1 MRLEN
6 SFDVQRPAD
15 TTWRI
20 LQDVPAIAPC
30 VPGVRLT
37 EVIDDRT
44 FRGVGE
50 VRLGPVQLALRGE
63 VRLAELDP
71 AARTM
76 MIRGAGR
83 DSKGRGGT
91 EAAVRV
97 SLAQVGAA
105 TTRVTLVTN
114 VELSGSIAQ
123 YGRAG
128 GVIHGVA
135 REITAQ
141 FAANLDAMLAAEAPG
156 AEPAAQPA
164 LAARAPS
171 LRALVFRAVVT
182 LARAR
187 LTALFARR
195 RAGAG
200 K

>member
-6 SFDVQRPAD
+6 SFDVQRPVD
-15 TTWRI
+15 TTWQI

-50 VRLGPVQLALRGE
+50 VRLGPVQLALKGE
-63 VRLAELDP
+63 VRLEELDP
-71 AARTM
+71 VARTM

-91 EAAVRV
+91 EATVRV
-97 SLAQVGAA
+97 SLAQIGIT

-123 YGRAG
+123 YGRAS

-135 REITAQ
+135 REITGQ
-141 FAANLDAMLAAEAPG
+141 FAANLDARLAADGPG
-156 AEPAAQPA
+156 AESAAQPA
-164 LAARAPS
+164 LVARAPS
-171 LRALVFRAVVT
+171 LPALVFRAFIT

-187 LTALFARR
+187 LTGLLARR

-200 K
+200 

>member
-6 SFDVQRPAD
+6 SFDVQQPVD
-15 TTWRI
+15 KTWQI

-50 VRLGPVQLALRGE
+50 VRLGPVRLTLNGE
-63 VRLAELDP
+63 VRLEELDP
-71 AARTM
+71 VARTM

-91 EAAVRV
+91 KATVRV
-97 SLAQVGAA
+97 SLAQIGIT
-105 TTRVTLVTN
+105 TTRVALVTN

-123 YGRAG
+123 YGRAS

-141 FAANLDAMLAAEAPG
+141 FAVNLDARLAAETPG
-156 AEPAAQPA
+156 AEPAAQPV

-171 LRALVFRAVVT
+171 LPALVFRAFLT

-187 LTALFARR
+187 LTGLLARR

-200 K
+200 Q

>member
-6 SFDVQRPAD
+6 SFDVQRPVQ
-15 TTWRI
+15 TTWQL

-37 EVIDDRT
+37 EVIDDRM

-50 VRLGPVQLALRGE
+50 VRLGPVQLALKGE
-63 VRLAELDP
+63 VRLEELDP

-76 MIRGAGR
+76 KIRGAGR

-91 EAAVRV
+91 EATVRV
-97 SLAQVGAA
+97 SLVEVGVA
-105 TTRVTLVTN
+105 TTRVVLVTN

-123 YGRAG
+123 YGRAS

-141 FAANLDAMLAAEAPG
+141 FAANLDALLAAETSG
-156 AEPAAQPA
+156 AEPAAHPA

-171 LRALVFRAVVT
+171 LPAIVFRAFIS

-187 LTALFARR
+187 LTRLLARR

-200 K
+200 H

>member
-1 MRLEN
+1 MRIEN
-6 SFDVQRPAD
+6 SFEVQRSVD
-15 TTWRI
+15 TTWQI

-50 VRLGPVQLALRGE
+50 VRLGPVQLALKGE
-63 VRLAELDP
+63 IRLEELDP

-83 DSKGRGGT
+83 DAKGRGGT
-91 EAAVRV
+91 EATVRV
-97 SLAQVGAA
+97 SLAEVGIA
-105 TTRVTLVTN
+105 TTRVALVTN

-123 YGRAG
+123 YGRAS
-128 GVIHGVA
+128 GVILGVA

-141 FAANLDAMLAAEAPG
+141 FAVNLDARLAAETPG
-156 AEPAAQPA
+156 AGPAARPA
-164 LAARAPS
+164 LAARTPLLLAF
-171 LRALVFRAVVT
+171 VFRALIT
-182 LARAR
+182 HARTR

-195 RAGAG
+195 RAEGG
-200 K
+200 

>member
-6 SFDVQRPAD
+6 SFDVQRPVG
-15 TTWRI
+15 TTWQI

-63 VRLAELDP
+63 VRLEELDP

-76 MIRGAGR
+76 VIRGAGR

-91 EAAVRV
+91 EATVCV
-97 SLAQVGAA
+97 SLAQIGGA

-123 YGRAG
+123 YGRAT
-128 GVIHGVA
+128 GVIHEVA
-135 REITAQ
+135 RAITAQ
-141 FAANLDAMLAAEAPG
+141 FAANLDARLAAETPG

-171 LRALVFRAVVT
+171 LPALVFRAFMT
-182 LARAR
+182 LARTR
-187 LTALFARR
+187 LTGLLARR

-200 K
+200 R

>member
-6 SFDVQRPAD
+6 SFDVQRPVD
-15 TTWRI
+15 TTWQI

-50 VRLGPVQLALRGE
+50 VRLGPVQLALKGE
-63 VRLAELDP
+63 VRVEELDP

-83 DSKGRGGT
+83 DAKGRGGT

-97 SLAQVGAA
+97 SLAEVGAA
-105 TTRVTLVTN
+105 TTRVVLVTD
-114 VELSGSIAQ
+114 VQLSGSIAQ
-123 YGRAG
+123 YGRAS
-128 GVIHGVA
+128 GVIHEVA

-141 FAANLDAMLAAEAPG
+141 FAANLDARLAAEPPG
-156 AEPAAQPA
+156 ALTVARPA
-164 LAARAPS
+164 LDARSPS
-171 LRALVFRAVVT
+171 LLAVV
-182 LARAR
+182 LRAFIAMARTR
-187 LTALFARR
+187 LTALLARR
-195 RAGAG
+195 
-200 K
+200 

>member
-1 MRLEN
+1 MQLEN
-6 SFDVQRPAD
+6 SFDVQRTAD

-63 VRLAELDP
+63 VRLEELDP
-71 AARTM
+71 VARTM

-91 EAAVRV
+91 EASVHV
-97 SLAQVGAA
+97 SLAQIGIT
-105 TTRVTLVTN
+105 TTRVALVTT

-123 YGRAG
+123 YGRAT
-128 GVIHGVA
+128 GVIHGIA

-141 FAANLDAMLAAEAPG
+141 FAANLDARLAAETPG

-171 LRALVFRAVVT
+171 LPALVFRAVVT

-187 LTALFARR
+187 LTGLFARR

-200 K
+200 R

>member
-1 MRLEN
+1 MRIEN
-6 SFDVQRPAD
+6 SFEVQRPVE
-15 TTWRI
+15 TTWQI

-44 FRGVGE
+44 FRGVAE
-50 VRLGPVQLALRGE
+50 VRLGPVQLALKGE
-63 VRLAELDP
+63 VRLEELDP
-71 AARTM
+71 AARIM

-83 DSKGRGGT
+83 DAKGRGGT
-91 EAAVRV
+91 EASVHV
-97 SLAQVGAA
+97 SLAQVGIA

-123 YGRAG
+123 YGRAS
-128 GVIHGVA
+128 GVIQGVA

-141 FAANLDAMLAAEAPG
+141 FAANLDARLAAETPG
-156 AEPAAQPA
+156 AEPAARPA
-164 LAARAPS
+164 LAARPPS
-171 LRALVFRAVVT
+171 LPAIVFRAVIR

-187 LTALFARR
+187 VTALFVRC

-200 K
+200 Q

>member
-15 TTWRI
+15 TTWQI

-50 VRLGPVQLALRGE
+50 VRLCPVQLALRGE
-63 VRLAELDP
+63 VRLEELDP

-91 EAAVRV
+91 EATVRV
-97 SLAQVGAA
+97 SLAQIGIA
-105 TTRVTLVTN
+105 TTRVALVTS

-123 YGRAG
+123 YGRAS

-141 FAANLDAMLAAEAPG
+141 FAANLDALLAAEPPG
-156 AEPAAQPA
+156 AEPAARPV
-164 LAARAPS
+164 LAARSPS
-171 LRALVFRAVVT
+171 LPAIVFRAVIG

-195 RAGAG
+195 RAGTG
-200 K
+200 Q